1 MTSLKSNSK
10 ALKQISRSGPPND
23 WLHTAL
29 TPHSFKL
36 VVFRSLSSLHPE
48 DECISS
54 PVGKQTAEWEGH
66 DVTSPRLCRGA
77 TLWSLQWLVC
87 KCLSLSARGL
97 TWEVRTGKPEHL
109 QVEGLPAWS
118 SRRLVSAEHL
128 QLVLLQFCS
137 GLTLGRCHTV
147 CQREPQY
154 LGVLRDGGLK
164 VEIVFRMRAPAPA
177 TMAFSHGSPWFLYPA
192 SN

>member
-36 VVFRSLSSLHPE
+36 VVFCSLSSLHPE
-48 DECISS
+48 DESISS

-66 DVTSPRLCRGA
+66 DATSPRLCRGA

-97 TWEVRTGKPEHL
+97 NWEVRMGT
-109 QVEGLPAWS
+109 AWA
-118 SRRLVSAEHL
+118 LA
-128 QLVLLQFCS
+128 S
-137 GLTLGRCHTV
+137 GRLTLV
-147 CQREPQY
+147 KQP
-154 LGVLRDGGLK
+154 K
-164 VEIVFRMRAPAPA
+164 M
-177 TMAFSHGSPWFLYPA
+177 WFLLSISSLSCFSSALA
-192 SN
+192 SHLGSVTLFVKESPNI